1 MASIRKRGN
10 SYQITVSCG
19 RKPGG
24 TQILKMMTFKPTET
38 APTKIQRELDRAV
51 RAFEEKVQKGYSTAG
66 EKLSV
71 EHFVDKWSEQ
81 WADSHLTKRTK
92 TDYIKLI
99 ETYFL
104 PSIGQ
109 MKLTAVNK
117 LLIAEI
123 VHGMTKDGKSAGTV
137 HKAVSAMSCV
147 FSYAMKLE
155 LLERNPCSCLE
166 LPKIEKDNK
175 LHYFTPEQTE
185 RFLKAIQEPY
195 TDNYK
200 RNGKTW
206 TQERTMPLQLQ
217 AFFHLALL
225 GGFRLGEQLAL
236 TWNDILFDEKKIVI
250 NKAVSRLATGE
261 MVIKTPKTKSGI
273 RTVKVTSSC
282 MRLLSEWKAEQM
294 KLALIQGRNWKG
306 IRKDFDNN
314 HVFIQNDGSLM
325 SLYTPGQ
332 AFERFLNR
340 YNSQCENDADKL
352 PKIRLHDLRHSNVTY
367 LLSEGTDIE
376 TVSKRIG
383 HSKPSITSDVYGHV
397 LPEKEDEAAL
407 KLEKRFG

>member
-1 MASIRKRGN
+1 MASVRQRGKT
-10 SYQITVSCG
+10 YQISVSCG
-19 RKPGG
+19 RKPDG
-24 TQILKMMTFKPTET
+24 TQIIKRTTFRPTET
-38 APTKIQRELDRAV
+38 APTKVKRELDAAV
-51 RAFEEKVQKGYSTAG
+51 RAFEEKVKSGRSITG
-66 EKLSV
+66 NKLTVSQFV
-71 EHFVDKWSEQ
+71 EKWSEQ

-92 TDYIKLI
+92 SDYKALIDKYFDPVIGHVKL
-99 ETYFL
+99 
-104 PSIGQ
+104 SQ
-109 MKLTAVNK
+109 VSKLM
-117 LLIAEI
+117 IAEI
-123 VHGMTKDGKSAGTV
+123 VHGMIEDGKSAGTV

-166 LPKIEKDNK
+166 LPKIEKDDK

-185 RFLKAIQEPY
+185 RFLEAIQQPY
-195 TDNYK
+195 TDVYK

-261 MVIKTPKTKSGI
+261 MIIKTPKTKSGI

-294 KLALIQGRNWKG
+294 KLALIQGSNYKG
-306 IRKDFDNN
+306 NRKDFDSN

-325 SLYTPGQ
+325 SLYTPSQ
-332 AFERFLNR
+332 SFERFLKR
-340 YNSQCENDADKL
+340 YNSQCENDTDKL

-367 LLSEGTDIE
+367 LISEGVDIE
-376 TVSKRIG
+376 TISKRIG
-383 HSKPSITSDVYGHV
+383 HSKPSITSDVYGHC

-407 KLEKRFG
+407 KLERRFG